1 MQVWERQV
9 SAKCQQQSVSSKVS
23 AECEQSVSRQARF
36 CSAAADC
43 SGQWTL
49 GRRQLGPPSS
59 LFILYLY
66 FFFCICICIWNAGG
80 SKLLGPPSLHVVFV
94 FVLVFAFVFVFVFVF
109 VLVFTFVSVFVFE
122 MQRAVN
128 SWAPP
133 ARPFLPPLF
142 ISSFFRFPPRPFFQ
156 FFNCSF
162 ELCFAPVLMSEVSFC
177 RLAPIVLVFIFSGG
191 KTETAT
197 AAERSGQ
204 WTLGRRAAGLT
215 QLFSFSFAEFQPQN
229 FSKMF
234 L

>member
-1 MQVWERQV
+1 MVCSSAQAATDEMQVWERQV
-9 SAKCQQQSVSSKVS
+9 SAKCQQQSVSRVWAKCQQ
-23 AECEQSVSRQARF
+23 AGSV
-36 CSAAADC
+36 
-43 SGQWTL
+43 L
-49 GRRQLGPPSS
+49 LSS
-59 LFILYLY
+59 SWL
-66 FFFCICICIWNAGG
+66 
-80 SKLLGPPSLHVVFV
+80 
-94 FVLVFAFVFVFVFVF
+94 
-109 VLVFTFVSVFVFE
+109 
-122 MQRAVN
+122 QRPVN

-142 ISSFFRFPPRPFFQ
+142 ISSFFRFPPWPFFQ